1 MGSALILLIVKRKL
15 CGHLKNNTQAYAIAS
30 S

>member
-1 MGSALILLIVKRKL
+1 MGSALILLIVKRKPW
-15 CGHLKNNTQAYAIAS
+15 GHFTSNTQANAIAS